1 MSTVPEFPERMPT
14 EQTEARLFELKR
26 EAQRRGQVN
35 ALGIRPP
42 GAPFPQ
48 ASPETGYY
56 GVHLLKQPQ
65 WTWQVPLY
73 FFVGGA
79 AGSAGVIGALADLIG
94 DDYELARHARWL
106 ALGGAAASSGLL
118 VWDLGRP
125 SRFLNMLRVF
135 KPQSAMSMGAWILTA
150 FANFAAAASFADFI
164 EARFGKSIPVSV
176 IGGIGRLGSAAFGLP
191 FHNYTGVL
199 IGATAIPLWNHHIK
213 ELPQHFGM
221 SGLQS
226 AVSLLEL
233 MGHSDSTALNMLG
246 LLAAGMET
254 REGVRIEMDRDR
266 TLDPLKH
273 GASGWITRLGG
284 ALSGPVPL
292 VLRLLAWKSPQLRRW
307 AAISG
312 IAGSIVT
319 RYAWL
324 EAGKA
329 SAKDWRLPLEIPHE
343 PQKLEEFPAPRAVP
357 APAQESVI
365 ARRLAD
371 YR

>member
-1 MSTVPEFPERMPT
+1 MSTVPEFPQRVPDERS
-14 EQTEARLFELKR
+14 EARIAELRR
-26 EAQRRGQVN
+26 EAQRRGQVRG
-35 ALGIRPP
+35 LGIRPP

-56 GVHLLKQPQ
+56 GVHVLKQPQ

-79 AGSAGVIGALADLIG
+79 AGSAGVIGSLADLVG
-94 DDYELARHARWL
+94 DDFDLARHARWL
-106 ALGGAAASSGLL
+106 ALGGAAASAGLL

-150 FANFAAAASFADFI
+150 FANFSAAASFADMMRM
-164 EARFGKSIPVSV
+164 RFGRSLPVSV
-176 IGGIGRLGSAAFGLP
+176 IGGIGRVGSALFGLP

-199 IGATAIPLWNHHIK
+199 IGATAVPLWNSKIK

-221 SGLQS
+221 SGLQT
-226 AVSLLEL
+226 AVSFLEL
-233 MGHSDSTALNMLG
+233 VGHDDSRALNLLG
-246 LLAAGMET
+246 ILSAAMESY
-254 REGVRIEMDRDR
+254 EGFRIESNPDRV
-266 TLDPLKH
+266 LDPLKH

-292 VLRLLAWKSPQLRRW
+292 MLRLAGWRSPRLRRA

-312 IAGSIVT
+312 IAGSLLT
-319 RYAWL
+319 RYAWMY
-324 EAGKA
+324 AGRV
-329 SAKDWRLPLEIPHE
+329 SSRDWRLPLEIAETGAKPQPFPQRE
-343 PQKLEEFPAPRAVP
+343 PEKIRAVG
-357 APAQESVI
+357 
-365 ARRLAD
+365 
-371 YR
+371 